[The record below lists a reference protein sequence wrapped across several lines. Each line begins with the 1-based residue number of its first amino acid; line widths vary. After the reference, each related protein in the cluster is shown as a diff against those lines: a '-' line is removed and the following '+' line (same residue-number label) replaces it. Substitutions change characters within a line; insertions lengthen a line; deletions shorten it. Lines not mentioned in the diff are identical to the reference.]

1 MEKISTKKIKQILRF
16 SKSEYKYL
24 SPNIFKIKKKYNMFF
39 CNRGSRKKFYGEV
52 NLAVSKDLNKWK
64 KYSSPLLKP
73 KKSDIYISLTTA
85 FFYKNKNKN
94 FLFIEAQKNKDSDI
108 ICYVS
113 EDLKNWSV
121 SNKFKLSTKNNLYQ
135 SPFIYKIKNRI
146 YLYYSQNRKII
157 NCLILDNNFK
167 KLKLIKCLKAS
178 LPNEKFSIYSPSI
191 IKVNKFYYMFYA
203 AWSNKR
209 EGNINLLKS
218 FEKKCNYK
226 LIIPAPLKKDNKII
240 SSTEIRKLLSNGNL
254 SKANKYLTRKW
265 EIEGKVETGRRVGG
279 KIGFA
284 TCNIDIG
291 NYIIAKPGVYSVKVK
306 LDNTKKKI
314 SGIANLGFRPTF
326 NQNKILLEVNLFNFN
341 KNIYNK
347 KLAVEFIKF
356 IRREK
361 KFKSIKHLTNQ
372 IKKDIRVA
380 RISLK

>member
-1 MEKISTKKIKQILRF
+1 MVKMKIFSGFNIPRNYYNSIILIGNFDGIHLGHQILFKRAREFKKIYKCKIGVVTFNPMPKMFFNKKLKHFKLMSLSQKVDQFKKQKVDFLINQKFTKSFSKIKAEVFITKYLNKKIKA
-16 SKSEYKYL
+16 K
-24 SPNIFKIKKKYNMFF
+24 
-39 CNRGSRKKFYGEV
+39 V
-52 NLAVSKDLNKWK
+52 
-64 KYSSPLLKP
+64 
-73 KKSDIYISLTTA
+73 
-85 FFYKNKNKN
+85 
-94 FLFIEAQKNKDSDI
+94 LF
-108 ICYVS
+108 
-113 EDLKNWSV
+113 V
-121 SNKFKLSTKNNLYQ
+121 SN
-135 SPFIYKIKNRI
+135 
-146 YLYYSQNRKII
+146 
-157 NCLILDNNFK
+157 NFR
-167 KLKLIKCLKAS
+167 
-178 LPNEKFSIYSPSI
+178 FG
-191 IKVNKFYYMFYA
+191 
-203 AWSNKR
+203 NKR
-209 EGNINLLKS
+209 KGDVNLLKF

-254 SKANKYLTRKW
+254 SRANKYLTRKW
-265 EIEGKVETGRRVGG
+265 EIEGRVEKGRRVGG

-306 LDNTKKKI
+306 LDNIKKKI

-361 KFKSIKHLTNQ
+361 KFKSIKQLTNQ

-380 RISLK
+380 KSSLK

>member
-1 MEKISTKKIKQILRF
+1 MKIFSGFNIPQNYYSSIILIGNFDGIHLGHQILFKRAREFKKIYKCKIGVVTFNPMPKMFFNKKLKHFKLMSLSQKINQFKKQKVDFLINQKFTKSFSKIKAEVFISKYLNKKIKT
-16 SKSEYKYL
+16 K
-24 SPNIFKIKKKYNMFF
+24 
-39 CNRGSRKKFYGEV
+39 V
-52 NLAVSKDLNKWK
+52 
-64 KYSSPLLKP
+64 
-73 KKSDIYISLTTA
+73 
-85 FFYKNKNKN
+85 
-94 FLFIEAQKNKDSDI
+94 LF
-108 ICYVS
+108 
-113 EDLKNWSV
+113 V
-121 SNKFKLSTKNNLYQ
+121 SN
-135 SPFIYKIKNRI
+135 
-146 YLYYSQNRKII
+146 
-157 NCLILDNNFK
+157 NFR
-167 KLKLIKCLKAS
+167 
-178 LPNEKFSIYSPSI
+178 FG
-191 IKVNKFYYMFYA
+191 
-203 AWSNKR
+203 NKR
-209 EGNINLLKS
+209 EGDINLLKS

-254 SKANKYLTRKW
+254 SRANKYLTRKW
-265 EIEGKVETGRRVGG
+265 EIEGRVEKGRRVGG

-306 LDNTKKKI
+306 LDNIKKKI

-361 KFKSIKHLTNQ
+361 KFKSIKKLTNQ

-380 RISLK
+380 KSSLK

>member
-1 MEKISTKKIKQILRF
+1 MVKMKIFSGFNIPRNYYNSIILIGNFDGIHLGHQILFKRAREFKKIYKCKIGVVTFNPMPKMFFNKKLKHFKLMSLSQKVDQFKKQKVDFLINQKFTKSFSKIKAEVFIAKYLNKKIKT
-16 SKSEYKYL
+16 K
-24 SPNIFKIKKKYNMFF
+24 
-39 CNRGSRKKFYGEV
+39 V
-52 NLAVSKDLNKWK
+52 
-64 KYSSPLLKP
+64 
-73 KKSDIYISLTTA
+73 
-85 FFYKNKNKN
+85 
-94 FLFIEAQKNKDSDI
+94 LF
-108 ICYVS
+108 
-113 EDLKNWSV
+113 V
-121 SNKFKLSTKNNLYQ
+121 SN
-135 SPFIYKIKNRI
+135 
-146 YLYYSQNRKII
+146 
-157 NCLILDNNFK
+157 NFR
-167 KLKLIKCLKAS
+167 
-178 LPNEKFSIYSPSI
+178 FG
-191 IKVNKFYYMFYA
+191 
-203 AWSNKR
+203 NKR
-209 EGNINLLKS
+209 EGDINLLKS

-254 SKANKYLTRKW
+254 SRANKYLTRKW
-265 EIEGKVETGRRVGG
+265 EIEGRVETGRRVGG

-306 LDNTKKKI
+306 LDNIKKKI

-361 KFKSIKHLTNQ
+361 KFKSIKQLTNQ

-380 RISLK
+380 KSSLK

>member
-64 KYSSPLLKP
+64 KYSRPLLKP

-209 EGNINLLKS
+209 ERNINCACSKNGLVW
-218 FEKKCNYK
+218 KKLEQDIFNIQK
-226 LIIPAPLKKDNKII
+226 PVQIVSEPFLIKK
-240 SSTEIRKLLSNGNL
+240 
-254 SKANKYLTRKW
+254 
-265 EIEGKVETGRRVGG
+265 
-279 KIGFA
+279 
-284 TCNIDIG
+284 
-291 NYIIAKPGVYSVKVK
+291 
-306 LDNTKKKI
+306 
-314 SGIANLGFRPTF
+314 
-326 NQNKILLEVNLFNFN
+326 QNKILIFFEYKK
-341 KNIYNK
+341 KNYWNISY
-347 KLAVEFIKF
+347 
-356 IRREK
+356 
-361 KFKSIKHLTNQ
+361 KSIKRGFF
-372 IKKDIRVA
+372 K
-380 RISLK
+380 

>member
-1 MEKISTKKIKQILRF
+1 MKIFSGFNIPRNYYNSIILIGNFDGIHLGHQILFKRAREFKKIYKCKIGVVTFNPMPKMFFNKKLKHFKLMSLSQKVDQFKKQRVDFLINQKFTKSFSKIKAEVFITKYLNKKIKA
-16 SKSEYKYL
+16 K
-24 SPNIFKIKKKYNMFF
+24 
-39 CNRGSRKKFYGEV
+39 V
-52 NLAVSKDLNKWK
+52 
-64 KYSSPLLKP
+64 
-73 KKSDIYISLTTA
+73 
-85 FFYKNKNKN
+85 
-94 FLFIEAQKNKDSDI
+94 LF
-108 ICYVS
+108 
-113 EDLKNWSV
+113 V
-121 SNKFKLSTKNNLYQ
+121 SN
-135 SPFIYKIKNRI
+135 
-146 YLYYSQNRKII
+146 
-157 NCLILDNNFK
+157 NFR
-167 KLKLIKCLKAS
+167 
-178 LPNEKFSIYSPSI
+178 FG
-191 IKVNKFYYMFYA
+191 
-203 AWSNKR
+203 NKR
-209 EGNINLLKS
+209 KGDVNLLKF

-254 SKANKYLTRKW
+254 SRANKYLTRKW
-265 EIEGKVETGRRVGG
+265 EIEGRVEKGRRVGG

-306 LDNTKKKI
+306 LDNIKKKI

-361 KFKSIKHLTNQ
+361 KFKSIKQLTNQ

-380 RISLK
+380 KSSLK